1 MVNEVKMEILGIVMG
16 ILLDGNGKHDGKL
29 IEKLSCE

>member
-16 ILLDGNGKHDGKL
+16 ILLDGNRKHDDNIVLRKQA
-29 IEKLSCE
+29 K